1 MIHFNELNAP
11 KPELDSVADQ
21 SIVILDKIQSSQQ
34 TEDVLTSMKEWDQ
47 QRREVGTYLA
57 LVYLRFTQNTADLQA
72 KQAKDESDAMRPKLT
87 ELENNI
93 KKALVQHPCRQ
104 ELEQQIG
111 SQMFSLWESEI
122 PTFDPAIAEDLIE
135 ESGLESQ
142 YTALTASAEF
152 EFNGETHNH
161 STIGKYREYSDRE
174 LRYGAEKVKWQW
186 FEENGDELDDI
197 YDKMVQLRHA
207 MSQKLGFENYVELAY
222 LKMCRVDYDQQDVA
236 RYRQMVRDHVTP
248 LGEVIREQQ
257 AQALGIEKTMYWDEA
272 VYLSEGNP
280 LPPEDYNTMIRLAQ
294 EMFDQQ
300 GYGLHDYFRVKT

>member
-21 SIVILDKIQSSQQ
+21 SIAILDKIQSSQQ

-122 PTFDPAIAEDLIE
+122 
-135 ESGLESQ
+135 SYHRG
-142 YTALTASAEF
+142 
-152 EFNGETHNH
+152 
-161 STIGKYREYSDRE
+161 
-174 LRYGAEKVKWQW
+174 
-186 FEENGDELDDI
+186 
-197 YDKMVQLRHA
+197 
-207 MSQKLGFENYVELAY
+207 
-222 LKMCRVDYDQQDVA
+222 
-236 RYRQMVRDHVTP
+236 
-248 LGEVIREQQ
+248 
-257 AQALGIEKTMYWDEA
+257 
-272 VYLSEGNP
+272 
-280 LPPEDYNTMIRLAQ
+280 
-294 EMFDQQ
+294 
-300 GYGLHDYFRVKT
+300 

>member
-11 KPELDSVADQ
+11 KINSTALPTKASPS
-21 SIVILDKIQSSQQ
+21 SIRFNPRNKPKTFL
-34 TEDVLTSMKEWDQ
+34 LMKEWDQ

-135 ESGLESQ
+135 ESGLSLN
-142 YTALTASAEF
+142 TP
-152 EFNGETHNH
+152 H
-161 STIGKYREYSDRE
+161 SPHPQSLNLMVKHTTIRPSGNIVSIRIGNCVMV
-174 LRYGAEKVKWQW
+174 LRK
-186 FEENGDELDDI
+186 
-197 YDKMVQLRHA
+197 
-207 MSQKLGFENYVELAY
+207 
-222 LKMCRVDYDQQDVA
+222 
-236 RYRQMVRDHVTP
+236 
-248 LGEVIREQQ
+248 
-257 AQALGIEKTMYWDEA
+257 
-272 VYLSEGNP
+272 
-280 LPPEDYNTMIRLAQ
+280 
-294 EMFDQQ
+294 
-300 GYGLHDYFRVKT
+300 